1 MIFLIYVFDGMIYS
15 QIEWLASVSGWKEF
29 SLGGD
34 DEEIEEEKVFV
45 PGTALPA
52 LVELLLSLCKL
63 IDMATSLT
71 PNVGLVEQ
79 LI

>member
-1 MIFLIYVFDGMIYS
+1 MICS
-15 QIEWLASVSGWKEF
+15 RIEWLASVSGWKEF

-45 PGTALPA
+45 PGAALPA

-63 IDMATSLT
+63 IDMTTSLT
-71 PNVGLVEQ
+71 PNVRSIEHINTIILYS
-79 LI
+79 IR

>member
-1 MIFLIYVFDGMIYS
+1 MTCEKSL
-15 QIEWLASVSGWKEF
+15 IEWLTSVSGWKEF

-34 DEEIEEEKVFV
+34 DEEMEEEKVFV

-71 PNVGLVEQ
+71 PNVGF
-79 LI
+79 IHSFNTFFC